1 MNIIGQKKLLSTIDN
16 LIENNNFPRYS
27 IIVGNTGSGKKLITS
42 YIAEGL
48 EALLVPCELSVDSV
62 REVIDLSY
70 SQTSPTLYMWAD
82 ANKMSA
88 GAKNAV
94 LKVTEEPPQN
104 AYFVMTTDNVNGLLN
119 TLTSRGTVFNINP
132 YTVEDLVSYATLKNI
147 DTKSKE
153 FNTIINIST
162 TPQDIINLSTVD
174 IAQFDKVVNVLC
186 KSVGSIN
193 LANTLKISTLLKFKD
208 NDDDKE
214 KFDPILFM
222 KACMNTFAEFM
233 KEDNKPI
240 YHKFISKTSEY
251 LADMYSKSL
260 NKVCTVDNWLIDLD
274 MLARKEKSL

>member
-1 MNIIGQKKLLSTIDN
+1 MNIIGQKKLLSIIDN

-62 REVIDLSY
+62 REVIELSY

-82 ANKMSA
+82 ANKMSVS
-88 GAKNAV
+88 AKNAV

-104 AYFVMTTDNVNGLLN
+104 AYFIMTTDNVNGLLN
-119 TLTSRGTVFNINP
+119 TLISRGTVFNINP
-132 YTVEDLVSYATLKNI
+132 YTLDDLKQYAKVKNI
-147 DTKSKE
+147 DTQTTE
-153 FNTIINIST
+153 FNTIINVST
-162 TPQDIINLSTVD
+162 TPQDILDLSNID
-174 IAQFDKVVNVLC
+174 IAQFNKIVEVLC

-193 LANTLKISTLLKFKD
+193 LANILKISTFLKFKE
-208 NDDDKE
+208 DDKE

-222 KACMNTFAEFM
+222 KACMNKFADYM
-233 KEDNKPI
+233 KVNKNPI
-240 YHKFISKTSEY
+240 YYSYIAKTSEY

-260 NKVCTVDNWLIDLD
+260 NKLCTVDNWLIDLD
-274 MLARKEKSL
+274 SIARKGV

>member
-1 MNIIGQKKLLSTIDN
+1 MNIIGQKKLLSTINN

-70 SQTSPTLYMWAD
+70 NQTSPTLYMWAD
-82 ANKMSA
+82 ANRMSA

-132 YTVEDLVSYATLKNI
+132 YTVEDLVSYASLKNI

-153 FNTIINIST
+153 FNTIISIST
-162 TPQDIINLSTVD
+162 TPQDIIDLSNID
-174 IAQFDKVVNVLC
+174 IIQFNKVVNVLC
-186 KSVGSIN
+186 ESVGNIN
-193 LANTLKISTLLKFKD
+193 LANILKISTLLKFKD
-208 NDDDKE
+208 SDDDKE

-222 KACMNTFAEFM
+222 KACMNTFIEFM
-233 KEDNKPI
+233 KKDNKPI
-240 YHKFISKTSEY
+240 YYKFISKTSEY

-260 NKVCTVDNWLIDLD
+260 NKVCTVDNWLIDID
-274 MLARKEKSL
+274 TLARKEKIL

>member
-1 MNIIGQKKLLSTIDN
+1 MNIIGQKNLLSTIDN

-70 SQTSPTLYMWAD
+70 NQTSPTLYMWAD

-147 DTKSKE
+147 DTTSKE

-162 TPQDIINLSTVD
+162 TPQDIITLSNVD

-186 KSVGSIN
+186 SSVGNIN

-233 KEDNKPI
+233 KKDNKPI
-240 YHKFISKTSEY
+240 YYKFISKTSEY

-274 MLARKEKSL
+274 MIARKEKTL

>member
-1 MNIIGQKKLLSTIDN
+1 MNIIGQKNLLSTIDN
-16 LIENNNFPRYS
+16 LITTNNFPRYS

-62 REVIDLSY
+62 RDVIDLSY

-119 TLTSRGTVFNINP
+119 TLTSRGTVFNVNP
-132 YTVEDLVSYATLKNI
+132 YTTEELTTFAKLKNC
-147 DTKSKE
+147 DVKDKN
-153 FNTIINIST
+153 FNTILNIST
-162 TPQDIINLSTVD
+162 TPQDIIDLSNVD
-174 IAQFDKVVNVLC
+174 IEQFNKIVSVLC
-186 KSVGSIN
+186 SSVGNIN
-193 LANTLKISTLLKFKD
+193 LANTLKISTLLRFKEE
-208 NDDDKE
+208 DKD

-222 KACMNTFAEFM
+222 KACMNMFLEQM
-233 KEDNKPI
+233 KSNNKSLYYKLI
-240 YHKFISKTSEY
+240 CKTSEY

-274 MLARKEKSL
+274 TLARREKEL

>member
-27 IIVGNTGSGKKLITS
+27 IIVGNAGSGKKLITS

-70 SQTSPTLYMWAD
+70 NQTSPTLYMWAD
-82 ANKMSA
+82 ANKMSV

-153 FNTIINIST
+153 FNTIISIST
-162 TPQDIINLSTVD
+162 TPQDIITLSNVD

-186 KSVGSIN
+186 GSVGNIN

-208 NDDDKE
+208 SDDDKE

-222 KACMNTFAEFM
+222 KACMNTFVEFM
-233 KEDNKPI
+233 KKDNKPI

-274 MLARKEKSL
+274 MIARKEKTL